1 MAQQGKRGMNAIL
14 SVFGG
19 VFEKGSLANERNRV
33 TFRSN
38 LVRTSLACSIWRD
51 PHLNP
56 VRFTR
61 KTRQRR
67 ARSMERPWGWNV
79 ARQNR
84 LGRRCEDPGEGCR
97 MDPCLSVQLS
107 LLPEGSWLSFCP
119 SSYWAGQQEPHNP
132 TLAPAPENLEWKL
145 EAACG
150 CIPFHQPQP
159 ISNSSLSLL
168 ISFLRFPRKSAP
180 LTHTHSHSPN
190 PPPQA
195 CSKMSVCNSKGLVK
209 GNQPVSSCATL
220 TFPSSHPTIW
230 YPGGLSLPG
239 WRGQGQRAPTA
250 CKPLS
255 RHAGQNANTVQETTV
270 GLPQPFFSLWI
281 RSATCPTSQ

>member
-1 MAQQGKRGMNAIL
+1 MSTVFERNAIERKKKYKSGVRGNRIPRTDDVVMAQQGKRGMNAIL

-107 LLPEGSWLSFCP
+107 LLPEGSWLPFCP
-119 SSYWAGQQEPHNP
+119 SSY
-132 TLAPAPENLEWKL
+132 
-145 EAACG
+145 
-150 CIPFHQPQP
+150 
-159 ISNSSLSLL
+159 
-168 ISFLRFPRKSAP
+168 
-180 LTHTHSHSPN
+180 
-190 PPPQA
+190 
-195 CSKMSVCNSKGLVK
+195 
-209 GNQPVSSCATL
+209 
-220 TFPSSHPTIW
+220 
-230 YPGGLSLPG
+230 
-239 WRGQGQRAPTA
+239 
-250 CKPLS
+250 
-255 RHAGQNANTVQETTV
+255 
-270 GLPQPFFSLWI
+270 
-281 RSATCPTSQ
+281 